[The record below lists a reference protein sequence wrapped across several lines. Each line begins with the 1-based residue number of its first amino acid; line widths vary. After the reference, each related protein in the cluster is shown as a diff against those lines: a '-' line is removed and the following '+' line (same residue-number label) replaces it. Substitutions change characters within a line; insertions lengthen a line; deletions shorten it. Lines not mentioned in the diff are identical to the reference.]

1 MRRPPVNATAVG
13 QSRQRRTLAQHDP
26 PWFES
31 GRRGGVEVALARTR
45 NVAEAVAARR
55 RPEWVDAIVR
65 TAAGRSTVAGPN
77 EQRRFSGSGG
87 HCVANRWTGRWVLSP
102 RACDPR
108 IDVVVLQRSRDGNP
122 VAPVDDVIAVRLSA

>member
-1 MRRPPVNATAVG
+1 M
-13 QSRQRRTLAQHDP
+13 
-26 PWFES
+26 
-31 GRRGGVEVALARTR
+31 
-45 NVAEAVAARR
+45 
-55 RPEWVDAIVR
+55 VDAIVR
-65 TAAGRSTVAGPN
+65 TAASWRSTLAEPN

-87 HCVANRWTGRWVLSP
+87 DRFAKGWAGCWVLSP